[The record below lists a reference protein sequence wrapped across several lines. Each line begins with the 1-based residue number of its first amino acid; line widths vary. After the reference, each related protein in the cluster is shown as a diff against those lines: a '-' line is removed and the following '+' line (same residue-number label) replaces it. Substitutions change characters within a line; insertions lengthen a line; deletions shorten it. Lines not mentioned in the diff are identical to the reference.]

1 MNGNGGGSRRTAR
14 LREQSQFAQLGQLQ
28 QLLQLLSQLMELL
41 RGGQL
46 GQLAGLLPQGLV
58 SSLGGPLKKKKKKKK
73 LIRPRVPALHT
84 SAAPVGPVRAPHVG
98 ASNANATK
106 PASYADAL
114 LHGVDGNKGGAAAAP
129 KGKGKGQAL
138 SQSTGDGKG
147 PTKGSGKG
155 KPTSDWKQAWVLREN
170 DWTAPVMSLD
180 DLSRKLDAKSVDSI
194 SAVVHLRDDL
204 EAEELSILVGG
215 EEEGSSRAV
224 NVTAVLL
231 APKGSL
237 EEHAPPKREG
247 LQTHFVAGKLA
258 NKLAPR
264 LVQVWPVCGTSP
276 PKLKKPKQVSPDK
289 PTAPNTVVVRAST
302 EAKFFDDSAWTKL
315 HSKPAAALQHWLA
328 NEVPQEVSKKVF
340 DMWGWGEQGDGAK
353 SVITGLMRIEES
365 VLLPLLT
372 CSGRKAWFVEPLKW
386 ATPCSVQWVKQ
397 NKQESNKEYCAR
409 VSSMASTLGVARGLR
424 SLGVRQP
431 QSSNEVNKERFWKVA
446 GVPREWGVEVVQQQL
461 QLLGLSDV
469 QERSRK
475 TRGKCTDWWFRAST
489 PHGVDFF
496 ELEVDKHTLVACVV
510 DPSAT
515 RQRKVRPLH
524 QNSRLTF
531 PGSKEFPKLQPPAS
545 VPPPANEGAPAAA
558 TEHPD
563 GAPGD
568 PLRTQL
574 DQDEDTNMPVDAEG
588 GEAGGQKRTASQA
601 QLSPQ
606 KPQPPAAR
614 PPHGLQIRPNAG
626 AGNCLFEALGQ
637 GIDKASRAVR
647 AAVVRHLETHSDRY
661 QPWWDGK
668 LPAKGE
674 KPCADWKDYTK
685 LLAKDGAWGSNL
697 EVTAAAVHY
706 DRPIAVF
713 HAKGGA
719 GPHVFNATGK
729 NKPLALWFTG
739 AHYELLEGSLPN
751 HVLSSFYTTKG
762 PLSGG
767 RGGSLCSGSSG
778 RTRCSGLPTPP
789 VSKAAPKPALCAP
802 QPTRSNPDR
811 ARSRTPR
818 SVCSYSSRGTNFNAL
833 PSLPPPA
840 GSASQRAPSVS
851 SKCTRL
857 SALPQTAKAS
867 GNTSVSH
874 RPLPSS
880 SARSDFDATSLL
892 DLPRTLSPRP
902 VSKAAQAHTPS
913 APDPTLA
920 DSLAPVPQAAKKGL
934 CVRWPCPFCPF
945 VAKGK
950 FVSQKK
956 ASHLKAW
963 HPEEDLASTS
973 LNPKALPLA
982 NVAQLAPED
991 RHWKCPLCD
1000 LGFSREQAATHPS
1013 GVLRYARDKHR
1024 LQVHPRAKPERF
1036 SFRRS
1041 RGCKEANARARAA
1054 CRNKGF
1060 ANRFAQHRRHT
1071 PEEGKGTHEWTTLL
1085 WPKWTTQRPGRQ
1097 DVLCKL
1103 CKRFAHSV
1111 KQLHKFKCKALQGS
1125 KRKRLFAR
1133 LRKEARKAGGAA
1145 LTEVQGLIEQLTP
1158 DRFDR
1163 DAAGPHTLGELKWP
1177 SWLAK
1182 ARATN
1187 AYCIVCKRVASTYK
1201 AIADEPC
1208 DKAVLDSAGRQRF
1221 FTLVRNKAGKCPL
1234 RQKQAKALVKQLQ
1247 P

>member
-1 MNGNGGGSRRTAR
+1 M
-14 LREQSQFAQLGQLQ
+14 
-28 QLLQLLSQLMELL
+28 
-41 RGGQL
+41 
-46 GQLAGLLPQGLV
+46 
-58 SSLGGPLKKKKKKKK
+58 
-73 LIRPRVPALHT
+73 
-84 SAAPVGPVRAPHVG
+84 G

-106 PASYADAL
+106 TASYADAL

-180 DLSRKLDAKSVDSI
+180 DLSRKLDAKSADSI

-489 PHGVDFF
+489 SHTTESTSSSLRSTNTPLSLVSSTRAPQ
-496 ELEVDKHTLVACVV
+496 DKGRSALFTRTPDLPFQAAKSS
-510 DPSAT
+510 PSCSHLLQFRRPPT
-515 RQRKVRPLH
+515 KVPL
-524 QNSRLTF
+524 
-531 PGSKEFPKLQPPAS
+531 
-545 VPPPANEGAPAAA
+545 
-558 TEHPD
+558 
-563 GAPGD
+563 
-568 PLRTQL
+568 PLRPSTLTVPQVTHPKTQL

-614 PPHGLQIRPNAG
+614 PPHGLQIRPNTG

-719 GPHVFNATGK
+719 GPHIFNATGK
-729 NKPLALWFTG
+729 NQPLALWFTG

-789 VSKAAPKPALCAP
+789 VSKAAPKPAF
-802 QPTRSNPDR
+802 
-811 ARSRTPR
+811 
-818 SVCSYSSRGTNFNAL
+818 VC
-833 PSLPPPA
+833 
-840 GSASQRAPSVS
+840 
-851 SKCTRL
+851 
-857 SALPQTAKAS
+857 
-867 GNTSVSH
+867 
-874 RPLPSS
+874 
-880 SARSDFDATSLL
+880 
-892 DLPRTLSPRP
+892 
-902 VSKAAQAHTPS
+902 
-913 APDPTLA
+913 
-920 DSLAPVPQAAKKGL
+920 
-934 CVRWPCPFCPF
+934 
-945 VAKGK
+945 
-950 FVSQKK
+950 
-956 ASHLKAW
+956 
-963 HPEEDLASTS
+963 
-973 LNPKALPLA
+973 
-982 NVAQLAPED
+982 
-991 RHWKCPLCD
+991 
-1000 LGFSREQAATHPS
+1000 AATNP
-1013 GVLRYARDKHR
+1013 
-1024 LQVHPRAKPERF
+1024 Q
-1036 SFRRS
+1036 
-1041 RGCKEANARARAA
+1041 
-1054 CRNKGF
+1054 
-1060 ANRFAQHRRHT
+1060 
-1071 PEEGKGTHEWTTLL
+1071 
-1085 WPKWTTQRPGRQ
+1085 
-1097 DVLCKL
+1097 
-1103 CKRFAHSV
+1103 
-1111 KQLHKFKCKALQGS
+1111 QL
-1125 KRKRLFAR
+1125 
-1133 LRKEARKAGGAA
+1133 
-1145 LTEVQGLIEQLTP
+1145 
-1158 DRFDR
+1158 
-1163 DAAGPHTLGELKWP
+1163 
-1177 SWLAK
+1177 
-1182 ARATN
+1182 
-1187 AYCIVCKRVASTYK
+1187 
-1201 AIADEPC
+1201 
-1208 DKAVLDSAGRQRF
+1208 
-1221 FTLVRNKAGKCPL
+1221 
-1234 RQKQAKALVKQLQ
+1234 
-1247 P
+1247 